1 MKAHEE
7 PHVKHLARNS
17 AKVLRWGATR
27 SGRTTLAVRATTLPC
42 PPWPIGRRQNVGTGS
57 RVIGLS
63 CNFKWNWK
71 KIMDGSFAKQNL
83 RGGIPMKFEATE
95 WFWIRV
101 IIPFA
106 FALGHGLGMSAPTGA
121 LGWKGGWPLEDWAR
135 GPRRRGGGGI
145 SLPKTCGSPKTW
157 KQKLRFAGR
166 DVHIFC
172 VIFLLIC
179 FFFQKL
185 FFSIFERNSEHLG
198 TSRSRLVFAP
208 SLQVLQIFVTFQK
221 VVKLQLSK
229 AEMSKM
235 DSLWEITDMN
245 RSYQHSTYATYH
257 LSVRT
262 CAGLYTRYG
271 S

>member
-42 PPWPIGRRQNVGTGS
+42 PPWPIGRRQISDATERKSWMEVLQSKTYEEGY
-57 RVIGLS
+57 R
-63 CNFKWNWK
+63 
-71 KIMDGSFAKQNL
+71 
-83 RGGIPMKFEATE
+83 IPMNFEAN
-95 WFWIRV
+95 WMIVNSGDHPLRIRTWSWPWHV
-101 IIPFA
+101 RSP
-106 FALGHGLGMSAPTGA
+106 PGA
-121 LGWKGGWPLEDWAR
+121 LGWKGGWPLEDWAG
-135 GPRRRGGGGI
+135 GPRRRGVERF
-145 SLPKTCGSPKTW
+145 SLRFPCGSPKTW
-157 KQKLRFAGR
+157 NKNLRFAGR
-166 DVHIFC
+166 DVRIFW
-172 VIFLLIC
+172 VIFLLSCFFSIV
-179 FFFQKL
+179 FFFQ
-185 FFSIFERNSEHLG
+185 FFEGTSEHLQ